1 MYPRGVD
8 VSMKPRIEV
17 VAIDC
22 LMVRL
27 FDVIA
32 EANMPWML
40 AATQR
45 LRSAFGT
52 ALVDLV
58 PSYTTLMVHY
68 DLTALS
74 PAEARQRIDQAL
86 ADLQPQAQGSGQC
99 HVLPVWYDLRVG
111 PELSVL
117 SQRSGLTVDEV
128 IRRHSAHE
136 YQVFALGFAPGFA
149 FMGLVDEALATP
161 RLSTPRKR
169 VAAGS
174 VGIAER
180 QTAAYPVVSPGGWNL
195 IGRTPAK
202 LFDRERDGYSLMQ
215 PGDTV
220 RFQAVDHAEFIRL
233 GGDDTPLEAQP

>member
-1 MYPRGVD
+1 
-8 VSMKPRIEV
+8 MKPRIEV

-27 FDVIA
+27 FDAIA

-45 LRSAFGT
+45 LREGFGA

-68 DLTALS
+68 DLTALR
-74 PAEARQRIDQAL
+74 PAQARELIDLAL
-86 ADLQPQAQGSGQC
+86 TDLQPQAQGGGQC
-99 HVLPVWYDLRVG
+99 HVLPVWYDLSVG
-111 PELSVL
+111 PELTLL
-117 SQRSGLTVDEV
+117 SQRSGLAVDDV

-149 FMGLVDEALATP
+149 FMGLVDESLATP
-161 RLSTPRKR
+161 RLNTPRKR

-220 RFQAVDHAEFIRL
+220 RFEAVGHAEFINL
-233 GGDDTPLEAQP
+233 GGDDTPLEAHT

>member
-1 MYPRGVD
+1 
-8 VSMKPRIEV
+8 MKPRIEV

-45 LRSAFGT
+45 LRSGFGA

-74 PAEARQRIDQAL
+74 PAQARELIDQAL
-86 ADLQPQAQGSGQC
+86 NDLQPQAQGSGQC
-99 HVLPVWYDLRVG
+99 HVLPVWYDLSVG
-111 PELSVL
+111 PELSLL
-117 SQRSGLTVDEV
+117 SQRSGLAVSEV

-149 FMGLVDEALATP
+149 FMGLVDEILATP
-161 RLSTPRKR
+161 RLNTPRKR

-174 VGIAER
+174 VGVAER

-220 RFQAVDHAEFIRL
+220 RFAAVEHAEFINL
-233 GGDDTPLEAQP
+233 GGDDTPLEAQA

>member
-1 MYPRGVD
+1 
-8 VSMKPRIEV
+8 MKPRIEV

-45 LRSAFGT
+45 LRDGFGA

-74 PAEARQRIDQAL
+74 PAQARELIGQAL
-86 ADLQPQAQGSGQC
+86 TDLQPQAQGSGQC
-99 HVLPVWYDLRVG
+99 HVLPVWYDLSVG
-111 PELSVL
+111 PELNLL
-117 SQRSGLTVDEV
+117 SQRSGLAVDAV

-149 FMGLVDEALATP
+149 FMGLVDEILATP
-161 RLSTPRKR
+161 RLNTPRKR

-202 LFDRERDGYSLMQ
+202 LFDRARDGYSLMQ

-220 RFQAVDHAEFIRL
+220 RFEAVSHAEFINL
-233 GGDDTPLEAQP
+233 GGDDTPLEAQA

>member
-1 MYPRGVD
+1 
-8 VSMKPRIEV
+8 MKPRIEV

-27 FDVIA
+27 FDAIA

-45 LRSAFGT
+45 LREGFGA

-74 PAEARQRIDQAL
+74 PAQARALIDQAL
-86 ADLQPQAQGSGQC
+86 TDLQPQAQGSGQC
-99 HVLPVWYDLRVG
+99 HVLPVWYDLSVG
-111 PELSVL
+111 PELTLL
-117 SQRSGLTVDEV
+117 SQRSGLSVDEV
-128 IRRHSAHE
+128 IRQHSAHE

-149 FMGLVDEALATP
+149 FMGLVDEILATP

-195 IGRTPAK
+195 IGRTSAK
-202 LFDRERDGYSLMQ
+202 LFDRDRDGYSLMQ

-220 RFQAVDHAEFIRL
+220 RFAPVDHAEFIRL
-233 GGDDTPLEAQP
+233 GGDDTPLEAQA

>member
-1 MYPRGVD
+1 MN
-8 VSMKPRIEV
+8 PRIEV

-27 FDVIA
+27 FDLIA

-40 AATQR
+40 AATER
-45 LRSAFGT
+45 LRNGFGP

-68 DLTALS
+68 DLTALT
-74 PAEARQRIDQAL
+74 PAQARALIDQAL
-86 ADLQPQAQGSGQC
+86 TDLQPQAQGSGQC
-99 HVLPVWYDLRVG
+99 HVLPVWYDLSVG
-111 PELSVL
+111 PELTLL
-117 SQRSGLTVDEV
+117 SQRSGLAVEEV

-149 FMGLVDEALATP
+149 FMGLVDEVLATP
-161 RLSTPRKR
+161 RLNTPRKR

-220 RFQAVDHAEFIRL
+220 RFAPVSHAEFVNL
-233 GGDDTPLEAQP
+233 GGDDTPLEAQA